1 MDMILRNGPEIMGR
15 LSGLVEIRG
24 LGRNE
29 YFN

>member
-1 MDMILRNGPEIMGR
+1 MDMILRNGFEIMGR
-15 LSGLVEIRG
+15 FFGFVEIRG